1 MFPQKHTC
9 LLCFRE
15 AVTDENNVCEV
26 CMASLEPFDT
36 VIKIGD
42 IDGMKAAFI
51 YDGVIKQAIMNFKY
65 NGRKYIAKPLAQFME
80 ADDRWNIDFVTFV
93 PITEKKKRK
102 RGYNQSEELARHF
115 CNRTGLQLRGDI
127 LTKVRDTDSQTK
139 LTREQRRANLKGAF
153 KAMERIKGLSVL
165 LIDDVITTGST
176 ALECAH
182 MLKRAG
188 AKRVYVLAVAAT
200 EKNLA

>member
-1 MFPQKHTC
+1 
-9 LLCFRE
+9 
-15 AVTDENNVCEV
+15 
-26 CMASLEPFDT
+26 MARFEPFDT

-42 IDGMKAAFI
+42 IDGMTAAFV

-65 NGRKYIAKPLAQFME
+65 NGRKYIAKPLALFME

-93 PITEKKKRK
+93 PITQNRRLK

-115 CNRTGLQLRGDI
+115 CDRTGLQLRGNI

-139 LTREQRRANLKGAF
+139 LTREERRANLKGAF
-153 KAMERIKGLSVL
+153 KATQRVNGFSVL

-182 MLKRAG
+182 TLKRAG
-188 AKRVYVLAVAAT
+188 AKRVYVLAVAAS
-200 EKNLA
+200 EKNLT